1 MLTTNLSFVTNTV
14 QSTLQQSANES
25 RPFKSWNKT
34 PVGQISFSIP
44 ARKATVFLNLP
55 KNLKT
60 GQTQVYISN
69 PFFHTVKAGKL
80 LTLAHQHWK
89 ITFGWAPSARLLDV
103 LKRQK
108 TCSSRHWGQLPTG
121 AWWRATWRER
131 LMSLALPGRNAH
143 WPVWPFLGEWTSSAP
158 SDTAGTWQMSI
169 STQT

>member
-1 MLTTNLSFVTNTV
+1 MLTTNLSIVTNTV

-80 LTLAHQHWK
+80 QTLAHQHWK
-89 ITFGWAPSARLLDV
+89 ITFGWAPSARSLMSSKTKDLQLKALGAAAHGGLMKSHVKGTADV
-103 LKRQK
+103 
-108 TCSSRHWGQLPTG
+108 TCS
-121 AWWRATWRER
+121 AWQKC
-131 LMSLALPGRNAH
+131 SLACLAFSWRVN
-143 WPVWPFLGEWTSSAP
+143 FFCS